1 VRAHDS
7 DPTTQEGFIAR
18 VADAASLSPSEV
30 NINARLIEDLDLDSI
45 ALLELIASVVAG
57 PQAREP
63 LFDEFAA
70 QRWDETTV
78 TDFWRQY
85 KKRVVVITSAD

>member
-18 VADAASLSPSEV
+18 VADAARLPPSEV
-30 NINARLIEDLDLDSI
+30 DLDARLIEDLGLDSI
-45 ALLELIASVVAG
+45 ALLELIASVVAIPLAG
-57 PQAREP
+57 EP
-63 LFDEFAA
+63 LFDELAA

-78 TDFWRQY
+78 RDFWRRY
-85 KKRVVVITSAD
+85 KKRVVVIMDAD